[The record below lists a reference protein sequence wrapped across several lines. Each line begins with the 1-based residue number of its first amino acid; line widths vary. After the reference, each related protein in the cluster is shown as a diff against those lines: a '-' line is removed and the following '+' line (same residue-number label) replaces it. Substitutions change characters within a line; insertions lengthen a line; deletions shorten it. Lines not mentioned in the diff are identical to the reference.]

1 MEDLP
6 LKWNFPLKCWKLSAG
21 DNWSHSLP
29 VSLPPSH
36 RRSGFNSQ
44 LRKRERTGTSFLSW
58 LDWKSKHFNWNVTEW
73 KAAQPSLRVFSEN
86 CSNRSFAKVAKFLT
100 NPYNFVAC
108 VPNPYKLS
116 VSGDIWR
123 ATILPFFS
131 SKYFYSRQRLKF
143 SWSFI
148 WISWFFK
155 QTKNNHTLPQS
166 SHISA
171 IAYITTDHCFHF
183 SSADEI
189 NWENA

>member
-36 RRSGFNSQ
+36 SQ
-44 LRKRERTGTSFLSW
+44 LRKRERTGTSFFCW

-86 CSNRSFAKVAKFLT
+86 CSNGSFAKVAKFHA

-108 VPNPYKLS
+108 LPNPYKLS

-123 ATILPFFS
+123 ATILPFLS
-131 SKYFYSRQRLKF
+131 SKYLYSRQRLSNLVDLLFEYLGF
-143 SWSFI
+143 SNKRKTTILFPSPLTFL
-148 WISWFFK
+148 
-155 QTKNNHTLPQS
+155 QLP
-166 SHISA
+166 I
-171 IAYITTDHCFHF
+171 
-183 SSADEI
+183 
-189 NWENA
+189 